1 MQINRLRLLGFKSF
15 VEPTELH
22 IEKGLTGVVG
32 PNGCGKSNLLEA
44 LRWVMGETSHKSMR
58 AAAMDDVIFS
68 GTTTRPARNTA
79 EVTIFLDNAAR
90 TAPAEWNDNDVVEIT
105 RRIEREAGSAY
116 RINGQE
122 VRARDVKILFED
134 AATGARSPALVRQG
148 QIGEIVNAKPEQRRR
163 ILEDAAGVA
172 GLHSRRHDAELRL
185 KAAEGNLARLGDI
198 LGQLGS
204 QIESL
209 KRQARQA
216 RRYKELSVEIR
227 KAEAV
232 ALHVAWTDA
241 EADVATHEAGLAAA
255 LSALGAAVE
264 AESRL
269 TREEA
274 RLAETM
280 QPLRDE
286 EATRGAVL
294 ARLKI
299 EQSNF
304 EKEAERAALR
314 QKELEQ
320 RAGQL
325 EADMARER
333 ALIEEATDTLS
344 RLDDELMVLTGT
356 DEDALAAEDQA
367 IADLEAAR
375 TAETAAAAR
384 LADVTRRDF
393 EIRARHKS
401 MEASL
406 AERRDQAAKIERQ
419 IAALDTQL
427 REIAARAP
435 DAKKLTALQDEAA
448 ELALAVED
456 AETRAIAAEERV
468 AAAGGQARLDRETL
482 QQANLELR
490 GIESEAS
497 ALSKMLVPAGA
508 EEHTPV
514 LEALTVA
521 PGYEAALGAALGDDL
536 DASTDAAA
544 PAHWRFLATHD
555 ADPRLPAGA
564 EPLIAKVQG
573 PAELTRRLGQIGVVA
588 RADGARLQAALAP
601 GQRLVSLDG
610 DLWRWDGF
618 VAAAEAP
625 TAAAQR
631 LAQKNR
637 LAEIERWQVEFK
649 IAADAAVEADRVA
662 QAELVAADTES
673 RAARQAQRDL
683 LAAIART
690 REALT
695 TTERAARDTEARLA
709 GVQEAKEQAA
719 DALVEA
725 HERVDEIEVALELAQ
740 DGAGLDD
747 EIAAADAAVRDTRA
761 RVMTLAG
768 EAAALER
775 EKKLRT
781 DRLAA
786 AEADRQ
792 RWAQRT
798 EAAGRQVATL
808 QERATQARTELSTLA
823 DLPAEIEAQR
833 QRLITGIADAD
844 RERAA
849 AADKLAAADTALRE
863 AQSGMRAAQAQ
874 VSTERE
880 GRARI
885 EAHLESARNRRTAEG
900 QRIRE
905 TLNCE
910 PDGCLALAQFPQGA
924 ALPALDEI
932 ERQLSRLKADR
943 DRLGGVNLQ
952 ADEELTQLD
961 EQFAGMEKERADV
974 EEAIAKLRGAI
985 GQLNRE
991 GKKRIDDAFNAVNT
1005 HFQQLFATLFGGG
1018 EARLEMIESP
1028 EDPLEGGLEII
1039 AKPPGKKP
1047 VTLSLL
1053 SGGEQTLTAL
1063 SLIFAVFLTNPSP
1076 ICVLDEVDAPLDD
1089 ANVDRF
1095 ATLMEKMAAD
1105 TETRFLVITHH
1116 PMTMARMN
1124 RLFGVT
1130 MGEKGI
1136 SQLVSVDLAAAER
1149 IVADDVP
1156 EQRAAG

>member
-1 MQINRLRLLGFKSF
+1 
-15 VEPTELH
+15 
-22 IEKGLTGVVG
+22 
-32 PNGCGKSNLLEA
+32 
-44 LRWVMGETSHKSMR
+44 
-58 AAAMDDVIFS
+58 
-68 GTTTRPARNTA
+68 
-79 EVTIFLDNAAR
+79 
-90 TAPAEWNDNDVVEIT
+90 
-105 RRIEREAGSAY
+105 
-116 RINGQE
+116 
-122 VRARDVKILFED
+122 
-134 AATGARSPALVRQG
+134 
-148 QIGEIVNAKPEQRRR
+148 
-163 ILEDAAGVA
+163 
-172 GLHSRRHDAELRL
+172 
-185 KAAEGNLARLGDI
+185 
-198 LGQLGS
+198 
-204 QIESL
+204 
-209 KRQARQA
+209 
-216 RRYKELSVEIR
+216 
-227 KAEAV
+227 
-232 ALHVAWTDA
+232 
-241 EADVATHEAGLAAA
+241 
-255 LSALGAAVE
+255 
-264 AESRL
+264 
-269 TREEA
+269 
-274 RLAETM
+274 
-280 QPLRDE
+280 
-286 EATRGAVL
+286 
-294 ARLKI
+294 
-299 EQSNF
+299 
-304 EKEAERAALR
+304 
-314 QKELEQ
+314 
-320 RAGQL
+320 
-325 EADMARER
+325 MARER
-333 ALIEEATDTLS
+333 ALIEEAAETLS

-356 DEDALAAEDQA
+356 DEDALAAEDKA

-375 TAETAAAAR
+375 AAETAAAAR

-393 EIRARHKS
+393 EIRSRHKS
-401 MEASL
+401 MEVSL
-406 AERRDQAAKIERQ
+406 AERREQAAKVERQ

-448 ELALAVED
+448 ELALAIED

-508 EEHTPV
+508 AEHTPV

-544 PAHWRFLATHD
+544 PAHWRFLASHD
-555 ADPRLPAGA
+555 GDPRLPAGA

-588 RADGARLQAALAP
+588 RADGARLQAALVP

-662 QAELVAADTES
+662 QAELVAADAES
-673 RAARQAQRDL
+673 RAARQTQRDL

-740 DGAGLDD
+740 DSAGLDD

-781 DRLAA
+781 DRLTA
-786 AEADRQ
+786 AEADRH

-798 EAAGRQVATL
+798 EAARRQVATL

-844 RERAA
+844 RARAT
-849 AADKLAAADTALRE
+849 AADQLAAADTALRE

-885 EAHLESARNRRTAEG
+885 EAHLESARNRRTVEG
-900 QRIRE
+900 QRIRD

-910 PDGCLALAQFPQGA
+910 PDGCLALAQFPDGA

-932 ERQLSRLKADR
+932 ERQLSRLEADR

-961 EQFAGMEKERADV
+961 EQFARHGEGTRRRRGGDREVARRHRPAQSRRQEAHRRRLQRGQYSLPAVVCDAVRRRRGAAGNDREPGGSARRRPGDHRQAAGQEAGHAVAVVGRRADADRAVADLRRVPDQSLADLRARRGRRAARRRQRRPLRHADGEDGRRHRDALPRHHPPPHDDGAHEPPVRRHDGREGYQPARLRRPRRCRAHRRRRHSRPARGELIAKRADV
-974 EEAIAKLRGAI
+974 
-985 GQLNRE
+985 
-991 GKKRIDDAFNAVNT
+991 T
-1005 HFQQLFATLFGGG
+1005 
-1018 EARLEMIESP
+1018 
-1028 EDPLEGGLEII
+1028 
-1039 AKPPGKKP
+1039 P
-1047 VTLSLL
+1047 V
-1053 SGGEQTLTAL
+1053 
-1063 SLIFAVFLTNPSP
+1063 
-1076 ICVLDEVDAPLDD
+1076 
-1089 ANVDRF
+1089 
-1095 ATLMEKMAAD
+1095 
-1105 TETRFLVITHH
+1105 
-1116 PMTMARMN
+1116 
-1124 RLFGVT
+1124 
-1130 MGEKGI
+1130 
-1136 SQLVSVDLAAAER
+1136 
-1149 IVADDVP
+1149 
-1156 EQRAAG
+1156 RAARRASSCRGRRGRSVSD